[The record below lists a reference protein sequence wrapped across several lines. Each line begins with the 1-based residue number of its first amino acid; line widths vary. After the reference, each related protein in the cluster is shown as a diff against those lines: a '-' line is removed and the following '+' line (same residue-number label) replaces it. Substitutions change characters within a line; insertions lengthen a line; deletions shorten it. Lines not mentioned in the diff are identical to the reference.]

1 MNIKKEILFRV
12 KIAFAFIILVSL
24 AITYSI
30 FDLQFKEGDFWQS
43 KSENINFKFDKIK
56 ASRGNILS
64 DDGSIL
70 ATSLPFYKV
79 AIDPSIVSQPLLD
92 NNIDSLALLLSS
104 FFKDKTKNQYKK
116 NIIDARKNNRR
127 YLLLNRKKIDYQE
140 KKILSKW
147 PIFREGRLNGGVLF
161 EKKDERFRP
170 FSKLGYRTIGSVD
183 ENNRGTVGLEYS
195 FNSYLDGK
203 DGEIL
208 TQKLAGNHWMPIY
221 DGSEIQPKNGYDI
234 VTTINVNLQDIAESA
249 LLKGLE
255 SNDADYGSVILMEVN
270 TGEIKAISN
279 FSKNK
284 SGYYTENYN
293 YAIQGMHE
301 PGSTFKLASMLA
313 YIEQTNRSVDDSVDT
328 GDGEFRFYSE
338 TMKDHKPGGYG
349 KITIKEIFEKSSNIG
364 VAMLIEET
372 FKQKP
377 QNFLSYL
384 KKFGFSDDFDFQ
396 IFGSSKPQIKN
407 YSDSTWSKVSLPWIA
422 HGYELMLT
430 PLHTLSFYNAIAN
443 GGYYIKPKIVNKI
456 KNANSIIKEFK
467 TPSPEKI
474 ATKNSI
480 NTMKLLL
487 EGVVE
492 NGTADNIK
500 HSNYKIAGK
509 TGTAKKVLNGK
520 YINRYYTSFAG
531 FFPSEDPK
539 FSCIVVIDNPKKY
552 RIYGSDVAAPVF
564 KEIADKIFISD
575 EKYFA
580 EMKNEELKFSFPQIR
595 SGFKKDLVYLS
606 NNLALSN
613 HSTNE
618 SEWVRTKLVDN
629 SIYWER
635 INLNKRYVPNVV
647 GMTLKDAIFLLESR
661 GLKVSFKG
669 KGRVKY
675 QNIPPGKL
683 TKNFNSI
690 NINLG

>member
-12 KIAFAFIILVSL
+12 KIAFAFLLVISL
-24 AITYSI
+24 AIVYSI
-30 FDLQFKEGDFWQS
+30 FNLQFGEGEYWQS
-43 KSENINFKFDKIK
+43 KSENINFKFDNIK

-79 AIDPSIVSQPLLD
+79 ALDPSIASQNLLD
-92 NNIDSLALLLSS
+92 ENLDSLAFLLSS
-104 FFKDKTKNQYKK
+104 FFKDKTASQYKN
-116 NIIDARKNNRR
+116 NILTARKNKRR

-140 KKILSKW
+140 KKKLASW
-147 PIFREGRLNGGVLF
+147 PIFRDGRLNGGVLF

-183 ENNRGTVGLEYS
+183 ENNKGTVGLEYS

-203 DGEIL
+203 DGKIL

-234 VTTINVNLQDIAESA
+234 ITTINVNLQDIVESA

-255 SNDADYGSVILMEVN
+255 LNDADYGSVILMEVK

-301 PGSTFKLASMLA
+301 PGSTFKLASLLA
-313 YIEQTNRSVDDSVDT
+313 YIEETNRSVDDSVDT
-328 GDGEFRFYSE
+328 GEGELRFYTE
-338 TMKDHKPGGYG
+338 IMKDHKPGGFG
-349 KITIKEIFEKSSNIG
+349 KITIKETFEKSSNIG
-364 VAMLIEET
+364 VAMLIDDT
-372 FKQKP
+372 FKDKP
-377 QNFLSYL
+377 QKYLNYL
-384 KKFGFSDDFDFQ
+384 KKFGFSDNFNFQ

-430 PLHTLSFYNAIAN
+430 PLHTLTFYNAIAN
-443 GGYYIKPKIVNKI
+443 GGYYIKPQIVKEV
-456 KNANSIIKEFK
+456 KNANEIIQEFK
-467 TPSPEKI
+467 KSSSEKI

-480 NTMKLLL
+480 KTMKSLL

-509 TGTAKKVLNGK
+509 TGTGQVDYTTDDVQYISSFVGYFPADKPK
-520 YINRYYTSFAG
+520 Y
-531 FFPSEDPK
+531 
-539 FSCIVVIDNPKKY
+539 SCIVVIHKPNKKMGY
-552 RIYGSDVAAPVF
+552 YGNIVAAPVF
-564 KEIADKIFISD
+564 KKIADKIYSLTPKDKKTSRI
-575 EKYFA
+575 K
-580 EMKNEELKFSFPQIR
+580 Q
-595 SGFKKDLVYLS
+595 KDLNKIIEENSLVI
-606 NNLALSN
+606 
-613 HSTNE
+613 
-618 SEWVRTKLVDN
+618 VDN
-629 SIYWER
+629 NFSVI
-635 INLNKRYVPNVV
+635 
-647 GMTLKDAIFLLESR
+647 
-661 GLKVSFKG
+661 KG
-669 KGRVKY
+669 KNLKNVL
-675 QNIPPGKL
+675 PKL
-683 TKNFNSI
+683 E
-690 NINLG
+690 NLGYIVRISGRGNVIKNYKVNSTKKSIEVELI

>member
-12 KIAFAFIILVSL
+12 KISFTFLIVISL
-24 AITYSI
+24 AIVYSI
-30 FDLQFKEGDFWQS
+30 FDLQFRQGAHWNS
-43 KSENINFKFDKIK
+43 KSENINFKFDNIK

-79 AIDPSIVSQPLLD
+79 AIDPSIASSKLID
-92 NNIDSLALLLSS
+92 ENIDSLALLLSS
-104 FFKDKTKNQYKK
+104 FFKDKSKAEYKNS
-116 NIIDARKNNRR
+116 ILSARDNKRR

-140 KKILSKW
+140 KKKLSSW

-183 ENNRGTVGLEYS
+183 ENNKGTVGLEYS

-203 DGEIL
+203 DGKIL
-208 TQKLAGNHWMPIY
+208 TRKLAGNNWMPIY

-255 SNDADYGSVILMEVN
+255 LNNADYGSVILMEVE

-313 YIEQTNRSVDDSVDT
+313 YIEETNRSVLDSIDT

-364 VAMLIEET
+364 VAMLIDDT
-372 FKQKP
+372 FKDKP

-384 KKFGFSDDFDFQ
+384 KKFGFSDEFNFQ

-407 YSDSTWSKVSLPWIA
+407 YADSSWSKVSLPWIA

-430 PLHTLSFYNAIAN
+430 PLHTLAFYNAIAN
-443 GGYYIKPKIVNKI
+443 NGYYVQPQIVKNVR
-456 KNANSIIKEFK
+456 NANDIIQKFDV
-467 TPSPEKI
+467 PYPEKI
-474 ATKNSI
+474 ATKNSV
-480 NTMKLLL
+480 NTMKVLL

-500 HSNYKIAGK
+500 YSNYKIAGK
-509 TGTAKKVLNGK
+509 TGTAKKVLDGR
-520 YINRYYTSFAG
+520 YVNRYYTSFAG

-539 FSCIVVIDNPKKY
+539 YSCIVVIDNPKKY

-575 EKYFA
+575 DKYFT
-580 EMKNEELKFSFPQIR
+580 EIKEDEIKFSFPQIR
-595 SGFKKDLVYLS
+595 SGYRKDLIYLS
-606 NNLALSN
+606 NNMALSN
-613 HSTNE
+613 HSVDE
-618 SEWVRTKLVDN
+618 SEWVKTKLVDN
-629 SIYWER
+629 SIYWEK
-635 INLNKRYVPNVV
+635 INSNERYIPNVV
-647 GMTLKDAIFLLESR
+647 GMTLKDAIYLLESR

-675 QNIPPGKL
+675 QNISPGKL
-683 TKNFNSI
+683 LKNFDTI
-690 NINLG
+690 NIKLG

>member
-12 KIAFAFIILVSL
+12 KIVFAFLLLISL

-30 FDLQFKEGDFWQS
+30 FDLQFRQGEYWHS
-43 KSENINFKFDKIK
+43 KSENINFKFDNIK

-64 DDGSIL
+64 DDVSIL

-79 AIDPSIVSQPLLD
+79 AIDPSIASQKLLD
-92 NNIDSLALLLSS
+92 ENIDSLSFLLSS
-104 FFKDKTKNQYKK
+104 FFKDKTKNQYK
-116 NIIDARKNNRR
+116 NDIISARKNNRR

-140 KKILSKW
+140 KKLLSNW
-147 PIFREGRLNGGVLF
+147 PIFREGRLNGGILF

-183 ENNRGTVGLEYS
+183 ENNKGTVGLEYS
-195 FNSYLDGK
+195 YNSYLDGI
-203 DGEIL
+203 DGKIL

-234 VTTINVNLQDIAESA
+234 ITTINVNLQDIAESA
-249 LLKGLE
+249 LLRGLE
-255 SNDADYGSVILMEVN
+255 SNDADNGSVILMEVK

-301 PGSTFKLASMLA
+301 PGSTFKLASLLA
-313 YIEQTNRSVDDSVDT
+313 YVEETNRSVYDSIDT
-328 GDGEFRFYSE
+328 GEGEFRFYTE
-338 TMKDHKPGGYG
+338 IMKDHKPGGFG
-349 KITIKEIFEKSSNIG
+349 KITIKEVFEKSSNIG
-364 VAMLIEET
+364 VAMLIDDT
-372 FKQKP
+372 FKDKP
-377 QNFLSYL
+377 QNYLNYL
-384 KKFGFSDDFDFQ
+384 KKFGFSDNFNFQ

-430 PLHTLSFYNAIAN
+430 PLHTLSFYNSIAN

-456 KNANSIIKEFK
+456 KNANSTIKEFK